1 MRDLW
6 IGSEGTLGVI
16 TSSTLRLVAKP
27 QGTATFLAAFEA
39 DDQALSAPLALSKLG
54 IQPSILEYM
63 DSWTINCLQEYV
75 GEEVFTG
82 VSPRPMLLVELD
94 GPDSALRE
102 DTEKLVRWLS
112 QNSIEFRMASN
123 EEESEK
129 LWEVRRQGSSSMK
142 KLAST
147 KLNEGVVVPLDK
159 QIELIAFV
167 NLLRRDPELKVGVFG
182 HCGDGNLHVNFMYDE
197 ENEEETRKAVAR
209 FGTINER
216 SHSFGRSD

>member
-1 MRDLW
+1 M
-6 IGSEGTLGVI
+6 
-16 TSSTLRLVAKP
+16 
-27 QGTATFLAAFEA
+27 
-39 DDQALSAPLALSKLG
+39 
-54 IQPSILEYM
+54 
-63 DSWTINCLQEYV
+63 
-75 GEEVFTG
+75 FTG

-147 KLNEGVVVPLDK
+147 KLNEDVVVPLDK

-182 HCGDGNLHVNFMYDE
+182 LGDGNSTSIHTMR
-197 ENEEETRKAVAR
+197 NEEETGNRG
-209 FGTINER
+209 FGN
-216 SHSFGRSD
+216 